1 MKRTPGLKKVRGFAV
16 FLFLLSATQLFAQKK
31 TQQETLAQYP
41 EEVANIFKTSCVGC
55 HNDQSNSKSKDLLN
69 LSAWDQLKK
78 KEKVKAG
85 KIIMKEV
92 IEKKMPPEGMVK
104 RRPELALNDD
114 QVKTLAAWAKNIKKE
129 KK

>member
-1 MKRTPGLKKVRGFAV
+1 MKKISGVV
-16 FLFLLSATQLFAQKK
+16 FLLVVFVLSSNLAFSQKK

-41 EEVANIFKTSCVGC
+41 EPVAGIFKNSCVGC
-55 HNDQSNSKSKDLLN
+55 HNDQSNPKSRDMLN